1 MEDKIK
7 FPANVILI
15 DVAFLNE
22 VVYGA
27 KNFLEGKLGRK
38 LPDVDLP
45 AWLSYLALDAG
56 LREQENEVEVLLVH
70 TPAADVLK
78 CCEPSDVNK
87 LNHQACRTP
96 LGEFAFSSVTS
107 SGLVSTEELFLD
119 LMNLALDSAD
129 VKCLVVGPF
138 HQVYGN
144 GVEEKSCR
152 IAAYFFIHSLFYEK
166 FNDVLRHQVQKIIC
180 TDFDRKKRKAV
191 VFGFFGVGNGNVK
204 YFFDCSFFLFYS

>member
-1 MEDKIK
+1 M
-7 FPANVILI
+7 ILI

-87 LNHQACRTP
+87 LNHQACRNAAGRIYIFFRH
-96 LGEFAFSSVTS
+96 LFRFSLYRSV
-107 SGLVSTEELFLD
+107 VS
-119 LMNLALDSAD
+119 
-129 VKCLVVGPF
+129 
-138 HQVYGN
+138 
-144 GVEEKSCR
+144 
-152 IAAYFFIHSLFYEK
+152 
-166 FNDVLRHQVQKIIC
+166 
-180 TDFDRKKRKAV
+180 
-191 VFGFFGVGNGNVK
+191 
-204 YFFDCSFFLFYS
+204 

>member
-87 LNHQACRTP
+87 LRSEERRVGKECRSRWSP
-96 LGEFAFSSVTS
+96 Y
-107 SGLVSTEELFLD
+107 
-119 LMNLALDSAD
+119 
-129 VKCLVVGPF
+129 
-138 HQVYGN
+138 H
-144 GVEEKSCR
+144 
-152 IAAYFFIHSLFYEK
+152 
-166 FNDVLRHQVQKIIC
+166 
-180 TDFDRKKRKAV
+180 
-191 VFGFFGVGNGNVK
+191 
-204 YFFDCSFFLFYS
+204 

>member
-1 MEDKIK
+1 
-7 FPANVILI
+7 
-15 DVAFLNE
+15 
-22 VVYGA
+22 VYGA
-27 KNFLEGKLGRK
+27 RNFLEGKLGRK

-129 VKCLVVGPF
+129 VKCLMLLPF

-144 GVEEKSCR
+144 GVEEKL
-152 IAAYFFIHSLFYEK
+152 AGFFKDKSEEE
-166 FNDVLRHQVQKIIC
+166 RG
-180 TDFDRKKRKAV
+180 KAV
-191 VFGFFGVGNGNVK
+191 
-204 YFFDCSFFLFYS
+204 YFITEEPLSPVYCRLEPVFYSLAHAFGIKSDEL

>member
-1 MEDKIK
+1 M
-7 FPANVILI
+7 VQRT
-15 DVAFLNE
+15 
-22 VVYGA
+22 
-27 KNFLEGKLGRK
+27 FLEGKLGRK

-96 LGEFAFSSVTS
+96 LGEFTFSSVTS
-107 SGLVSTEELFLD
+107 SGLVSTEALFLD

-129 VKCLVVGPF
+129 VKCLMLLPF

-152 IAAYFFIHSLFYEK
+152 IAAYFFIHFPFYEK
-166 FNDVLRHQVQKIIC
+166 FNDVLRRRY
-180 TDFDRKKRKAV
+180 RK
-191 VFGFFGVGNGNVK
+191 
-204 YFFDCSFFLFYS
+204 SFAQILIVRSEKLSFSVSLEWETEMSNISLTVPFSFYS

>member
-70 TPAADVLK
+70 ARVVLK
-78 CCEPSDVNK
+78 GSYTAE
-87 LNHQACRTP
+87 
-96 LGEFAFSSVTS
+96 EFVHPIPA
-107 SGLVSTEELFLD
+107 
-119 LMNLALDSAD
+119 
-129 VKCLVVGPF
+129 GPTGA
-138 HQVYGN
+138 V
-144 GVEEKSCR
+144 
-152 IAAYFFIHSLFYEK
+152 
-166 FNDVLRHQVQKIIC
+166 RH
-180 TDFDRKKRKAV
+180 
-191 VFGFFGVGNGNVK
+191 
-204 YFFDCSFFLFYS
+204 

>member
-107 SGLVSTEELFLD
+107 SNENPCVRIRSINSG
-119 LMNLALDSAD
+119 
-129 VKCLVVGPF
+129 VKCRP
-138 HQVYGN
+138 
-144 GVEEKSCR
+144 
-152 IAAYFFIHSLFYEK
+152 
-166 FNDVLRHQVQKIIC
+166 
-180 TDFDRKKRKAV
+180 AV
-191 VFGFFGVGNGNVK
+191 VAATEPSNFE
-204 YFFDCSFFLFYS
+204 